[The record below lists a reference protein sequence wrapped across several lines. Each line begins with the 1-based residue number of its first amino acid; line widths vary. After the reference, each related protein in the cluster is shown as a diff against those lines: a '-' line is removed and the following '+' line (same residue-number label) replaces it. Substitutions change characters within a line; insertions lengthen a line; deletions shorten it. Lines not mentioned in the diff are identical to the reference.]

1 MPRPH
6 KRDSNG
12 NIIPRRKYVRKK
24 PYAARISRDEQ
35 PETAPKQETVQV
47 DIQALIDAVRQ
58 EHPLEDDVPAPKT
71 PDNPLVNDNDELLLT
86 EVVEE
91 PLVKFKTRYDV
102 DKPFA
107 EDAPK
112 AVQPIQTTYEGEA
125 VTITPVNPLVPV
137 KDDKLVTHKVDE
149 NPFSLDDLKFSSLE
163 APKVEKTEA
172 QVQAEIAQVNEEAR
186 IKESTERAW
195 KKALKLAEAEKDRI
209 IRWRRLGR
217 W

>member
-35 PETAPKQETVQV
+35 PETAPKPETVQV
-47 DIQALIDAVRQ
+47 DIQDLIDAVRQ

-86 EVVEE
+86 EVVE
-91 PLVKFKTRYDV
+91 
-102 DKPFA
+102 
-107 EDAPK
+107 DAPK
-112 AVQPIQTTYEGEA
+112 TVQPIQTTYEGEA

-195 KKALKLAEAEKDRI
+195 KKALKLAEDEKDRI